1 MTRRVLTRLEKLETV
16 VVAAHAPRPTYTIL
30 IVQPD
35 RPAELYD
42 TVVPVL
48 GGGWRSTCRPADQP
62 GDHR

>member
-30 IVQPD
+30 IVHSD
-35 RPAELYD
+35 GPAELYD
-42 TVVPVL
+42 TFVPVL
-48 GGGWRSTCRPADQP
+48 GGGWRSTRCPADRQ

>member
-16 VVAAHAPRPTYTIL
+16 VVAAHARRLSYTIL
-30 IVQPD
+30 IVHPD

-48 GGGWRSTCRPADQP
+48 GGGWRSTRRPADQP